1 MVEDDVLMYHKE
13 ARFRYDRNCG
23 PQFKTWMALA
33 RAECKALVKDFNE
46 CLPGY
51 LSWAREQELPVLVQ
65 AEVQEDVQRH
75 RIKRAV
81 AKGESL
87 YSGTNGPLTHIFCA
101 AGKSVTCKDAT
112 AASKLTYDL
121 LMNNNT

>member
-13 ARFRYDRNCG
+13 ARFRYDQNCG
-23 PQFKTWMALA
+23 PEFKTWMALA

-51 LSWAREQELPVLVQ
+51 LLWAREQELPVFVQ

-75 RIKRAV
+75 RRIVILRYKRQLD
-81 AKGESL
+81 S
-87 YSGTNGPLTHIFCA
+87 H
-101 AGKSVTCKDAT
+101 
-112 AASKLTYDL
+112 L
-121 LMNNNT
+121 LCCRQVCNL